1 MVAYSPPRLKHAP
14 APTGFALHPL
24 PCGASWL
31 RPQWANQI
39 ISAVGEFNSPVIALA
54 LASKGSQS
62 FRGRAAVATWNNA
75 AFSAPLVVRRCSH
88 GGFWRHFAGD
98 RYLGDRRARIEI
110 EHSQRMQKLGIAT
123 PEIVG
128 VVLYKRGLFARMDF
142 LTVQVPNSVDFVAFL
157 ASQPTAQQRTAVIQ
171 AVRDLLAQCALH
183 GLLHKDLN
191 ARNILLVHT
200 NNSARAYLLDVED
213 VVWAPEKAE
222 QVRAANHARLARS
235 LRKRVRKG
243 DLAMAPQQLLALIS
257 ELEFHA

>member
-1 MVAYSPPRLKHAP
+1 MVAYSSSLLKASP
-14 APTGFALHPL
+14 PTGFISHAL

-31 RPQWANQI
+31 RAQWVDQLTK
-39 ISAVGEFNSPVIALA
+39 AVGQATAPVIALA
-54 LASKGSQS
+54 LASKDSQR
-62 FRGRAAVATWNNA
+62 FRGRAAVATWNCA
-75 AFSAPLVVRRCSH
+75 ELSAPLVVRRCSH
-88 GGFWRHFAGD
+88 GGFWRHLAGD
-98 RYLGDRRARIEI
+98 RYVGEQRARIEI
-110 EHSQRMQKLGIAT
+110 EHSQRIHAQGIAT

-128 VVLYKRGLFARMDF
+128 VVLYKQVLFARMDF
-142 LTVQVPNSVDFVAFL
+142 LTVQVPNSVDLVAFL